1 MFRKLHVGFSFR
13 LFFSTSVDVEK
24 KKMDFFFH
32 IKFRLMWK
40 IGVEKILMWKIRH
53 YLDLKKKYAHHTASP
68 NSSSVLSKLVDNRVV
83 FPK

>member
-53 YLDLKKKYAHHTASP
+53 YLDLKKNMVMTLYCIKRIALLLFLAG
-68 NSSSVLSKLVDNRVV
+68 VADG
-83 FPK
+83 